1 MFPQWACRA
10 IKLPP
15 NAFLLLGTF
24 KWLYWAKNHQPST
37 KRLATPQK
45 TDGFHMA
52 MDQYLL
58 IPFLG
63 EWTSIYQLFWCS
75 PGVQGFDT
83 LPYPKTPVMAPKQ
96 MPQTCRSSRK
106 AVPAFGV
113 PISVKSALQLEELK
127 TLPWWFSHPSQKKHK
142 KYTKRTKS
150 TGDDH
155 LIMKGLR
162 E

>member
-1 MFPQWACRA
+1 MINKTHVSTVSMSSNQTASQC
-10 IKLPP
+10 LPP
-15 NAFLLLGTF
+15 SRYFQMAILGQKSSTVN
-24 KWLYWAKNHQPST
+24 KKAGNPTKN
-37 KRLATPQK
+37 RW
-45 TDGFHMA
+45 FHMA

-142 KYTKRTKS
+142 NIQKERS
-150 TGDDH
+150 QLGM
-155 LIMKGLR
+155 II
-162 E
+162 